1 VFFILKS
8 GVIKQKWGIWFD
20 FEQEPS
26 EDYKNF
32 MLNPFRLNAKIKYL
46 AKKARIKMRD
56 MNGSD
61 EPLKELVVEYTS
73 DISGTIGDKLNIGKH
88 LLGDIVHQAY
98 KEEIAEMKKYLN
110 ALSL

>member
-1 VFFILKS
+1 
-8 GVIKQKWGIWFD
+8 
-20 FEQEPS
+20 
-26 EDYKNF
+26 
-32 MLNPFRLNAKIKYL
+32 LNPFRLNAKIKYL
-46 AKKARIKMRD
+46 AKKARIKMYD

-98 KEEIAEMKKYLN
+98 MEEIAEVKKYLT
-110 ALSL
+110 ALSF